1 MARPA
6 TLRAAERE
14 VRVFQR
20 LWRGSV
26 SFSLVQPVLFLA
38 AMGLGLGDLVDQNQG
53 DVDGVPYLTF
63 IAPGLL
69 AASAMQVGGTE
80 ALWPLM
86 GRLKWLG
93 SYKAMVAT
101 PITPGDAFGGWML
114 WIGLRTAIAAAA
126 FLLVAAVLGAVPSA
140 WGILA
145 VPAAVLC
152 GAAFAA
158 PIGAFTRHSGDRP
171 HVPGHGAPRA
181 HPAVPVLGHVLPG
194 RRAAGQPRTA
204 RVALAACGTASSCR
218 RGATTGDL
226 AIRTR
231 GRPRRRAGRAR
242 RRRRAVRQRARS
254 RRRLTP

>member
-1 MARPA
+1 VTVPRPA

-53 DVDGVPYLTF
+53 NVDGVPYLTF

-69 AASAMQVGGTE
+69 AASAMLVGGTE

-158 PIGAFTRHSGDRP
+158 PIGAYTATQENDLKFPVMVRLGLIPLFLFSGTFFP
-171 HVPGHGAPRA
+171 VEELPNSLQPLVWLSPLWHGIE
-181 HPAVPVLGHVLPG
+181 L
-194 RRAAGQPRTA
+194 T
-204 RVALAACGTASSCR
+204 

-226 AIRTR
+226 AFGTAVVNVAVLAALIAV
-231 GRPRRRAGRAR
+231 GAR
-242 RRRRAVRQRARS
+242 FGNHTFT
-254 RRRLTP
+254 RRLTP

>member
-1 MARPA
+1 MPRPA

-69 AASAMQVGGTE
+69 AASAMLVGGTE

-114 WIGLRTAIAAAA
+114 WIALRTAIAAAA

-158 PIGAFTRHSGDRP
+158 PIGAYTATQETDLKFPVMVRLGLIPLFLFSGTFFPVEELPERP
-171 HVPGHGAPRA
+171 
-181 HPAVPVLGHVLPG
+181 PA
-194 RRAAGQPRTA
+194 A
-204 RVALAACGTASSCR
+204 RLALAA
-218 RGATTGDL
+218 L
-226 AIRTR
+226 ARHR
-231 GRPRRRAGRAR
+231 ARPRAR
-242 RRRRAVRQRARS
+242 RQATWPS
-254 RRRLTP
+254 DRRLSTSPCWPRWSPRVREPATAPSRGG

>member
-1 MARPA
+1 VRPA

-14 VRVFQR
+14 VHVFRR

-26 SFSLVQPVLFLA
+26 SFSLVQPLLFLA

-69 AASAMQVGGTE
+69 AASAMLVGGTE

-101 PITPGDAFGGWML
+101 PITPGDAFGGWLL
-114 WIGLRTAIAAAA
+114 WIALRTSIAAAA

-145 VPAAVLC
+145 LPAAVLC
-152 GAAFAA
+152 GIAFSA
-158 PIGAFTRHSGDRP
+158 PIGAYTATQETDLKFPVMVRLGLIPLFLFSGTFF
-171 HVPGHGAPRA
+171 
-181 HPAVPVLGHVLPG
+181 PVDELPG
-194 RRAAGQPRTA
+194 ALQPL
-204 RVALAACGTASSCR
+204 VWLSPLWHGIELA

-226 AIRTR
+226 VFGSAVVHLALLAALVVAGAQAGERTFT
-231 GRPRRRAGRAR
+231 
-242 RRRRAVRQRARS
+242 
-254 RRRLTP
+254 RRLTP